1 MASRK
6 IENPDTFR
14 KNIQGKF
21 NDIIGDEKKS
31 RNLERGIYNYSLE
44 EANKLKVV
52 KKWDNHYFVELYL
65 SRLRS
70 IYLNL
75 KNNPELLDQLQKD
88 IYSSQEIA
96 FFSHQQLNSKRWEV
110 LIEEKKKRDKNKV
123 EAKMVASTDA
133 FKCRKCGSRETTYSQ
148 AQLRSADEPMTT
160 FVACIT
166 CGNHWKC

>member
-6 IENPDTFR
+6 IKNPDTFR
-14 KNIQGKF
+14 KNIQEKF

-52 KKWDNHYFVELYL
+52 KKWDNHYFIELYL

-123 EAKMVASTDA
+123 EAKIVASTDA

>member
-14 KNIQGKF
+14 KNIQEKF